1 MSKLRCH
8 ISISL
13 DGFVAGP
20 NQSEENPLG
29 EGGERLHD
37 WVVPLASWRR
47 SHGEQGGEVNQS
59 TPVLEES
66 RQNIGAGVM
75 GRNMFG
81 PVRGGA
87 WGDEQWTGWWGDNP
101 PYHYPVFVLTHHPR
115 DPVEMEG
122 GRDHVPL
129 RHRRNPARARA
140 GKEGRR
146 RPGRH
151 AVGRRP
157 CRSAVPGSGTAG
169 RARAARRS
177 GVSRWRF
184 PPPRQSRG
192 RGCATRAGPG
202 RRGARRHPP
211 QVPDLAGRSIMIGVA
226 PQQRESCVAG
236 ACHWRMGAVCWARGD
251 FWPLSAA
258 SPVSSA

>member
-13 DGFVAGP
+13 DGCVASP

-37 WVVPLASWRR
+37 WVVPLAAWRR
-47 SHGEQGGEVNQS
+47 SHGEQGGEVNES
-59 TPVLEES
+59 TRIVEES

-81 PVRGGA
+81 PVGGGA
-87 WGDEQWTGWWGDNP
+87 WGDKQWTGWWGDNP
-101 PYHYPVFVLTHHPR
+101 PYHYPVFVLTHHSR

-122 GRDHVPL
+122 GTTFHFVTDGVESALEQAKKAAGGKDVMLWGGGHVAP
-129 RHRRNPARARA
+129 
-140 GKEGRR
+140 
-146 RPGRH
+146 
-151 AVGRRP
+151 
-157 CRSAVPGSGTAG
+157 AVPGRGAAG
-169 RARAARRS
+169 QARAARRS
-177 GVSRWRF
+177 GVARWRF
-184 PPPRQSRG
+184 SPPRRPRK

-211 QVPDLAGRSIMIGVA
+211 QVPGGEMNRVA
-226 PQQRESCVAG
+226 ANKP
-236 ACHWRMGAVCWARGD
+236 AR
-251 FWPLSAA
+251 LSP
-258 SPVSSA
+258 S